1 MAEESKLVD
10 EVVES
15 TPEATTETTESK
27 EEFNPLAFNS
37 DTYGLNEKKK
47 EEKSEEVEESKL
59 VDEVTEEK
67 TEEKTEEEKQEEGWS
82 WDSDTEETKAE
93 KEEDY
98 DWDGAG
104 ETKEEAP
111 TTEEALTWAKVGKEL
126 GIEINSRDEF
136 INTLN
141 SYTEKLQQQTQQQQ
155 APVNNQVA
163 ELRSYLN
170 FSDRDLVAEELKA
183 DGIEDAEIE
192 ESLDKLEDSGM
203 MKMKAKSIRR
213 TINNAIDQ
221 QTTQAKNKAAQ
232 DEKERKVRT
241 ENAKKELKNQI
252 KNMNEFMGGKV
263 TKKQKEEVY
272 RYATGDMMKEIYA
285 NHANVADVAMFM
297 LYRKQI
303 EKILRSQGLED
314 GKAAIMDSIV
324 SPNLNSGKG
333 KSNFKVKSGAFDPKA
348 FMSE

>member
-1 MAEESKLVD
+1 MAEESKLVE
-10 EVVES
+10 EVVE
-15 TPEATTETTESK
+15 TTEATEKK
-27 EEFNPLAFNS
+27 EDFNPLAFAGD
-37 DTYGLNEKKK
+37 DTYGTKEDIEEEKK
-47 EEKSEEVEESKL
+47 EEKQEVEAKE
-59 VDEVTEEK
+59 EQTEEK
-67 TEEKTEEEKQEEGWS
+67 EQEDGWS
-82 WDSDTEETKAE
+82 WDSKTEDQTE
-93 KEEDY
+93 KEEEY
-98 DWDGAG
+98 NWDGVD
-104 ETKEEAP
+104 EKTEEAP
-111 TTEEALTWAKVGKEL
+111 TAQETLNWAKVGEEL
-126 GIEINSRDEF
+126 GIEIKSKDEF
-136 INTLN
+136 VQALN
-141 SYTEKLQQQTQQQQ
+141 SLQQQAQKQQ
-155 APVNNQVA
+155 APVSQQVA
-163 ELRSYLN
+163 ELNSYLN

-183 DGIEDAEIE
+183 DGIEDSEIE

-213 TINNAIDQ
+213 VINNAIDQ
-221 QTTQAKNKAAQ
+221 QTQQAQQQQQQSVAQ
-232 DEKERKVRT
+232 GKKQA
-241 ENAKKELKNQI
+241 ENARKELKSQI
-252 KNMNEFMGGKV
+252 KNMSEFMGGKV

-285 NHANVADVAMFM
+285 DHANVADVAMFM

>member
-1 MAEESKLVD
+1 MAEESKLVE
-10 EVVES
+10 EVVE
-15 TPEATTETTESK
+15 TTEATESK
-27 EEFNPLAFNS
+27 SDFNPLAFAG
-37 DTYGLNEKKK
+37 DETYKAEEVAEEK
-47 EEKSEEVEESKL
+47 EEKEEAKTEEVES
-59 VDEVTEEK
+59 
-67 TEEKTEEEKQEEGWS
+67 KQEDTQESEEDGWS
-82 WDSDTEETKAE
+82 WDSKIEEDEGE
-93 KEEDY
+93 KEEEY
-98 DWDGAG
+98 NWEGT
-104 ETKEEAP
+104 ESTKEETP
-111 TTEEALTWAKVGKEL
+111 TAQEELNWAKVGQEL
-126 GIEINSRDEF
+126 GIEIKSKDEF
-136 INTLN
+136 VQAVNA
-141 SYTEKLQQQTQQQQ
+141 LQEQAQQQQ

-183 DGIEDAEIE
+183 DGIEDSEIE

-213 TINNAIDQ
+213 VINNAIDQ
-221 QTTQAKNKAAQ
+221 QTAQAKQQEQQNQKQ
-232 DEKERKVRT
+232 RKQQA

-285 NHANVADVAMFM
+285 DHANVADVAMFM

-324 SPNLNSGKG
+324 SPNLNSGKS
-333 KSNFKVKSGAFDPKA
+333 KSNFKVKSGSFDPKA

>member
-1 MAEESKLVD
+1 MSEESKLVE
-10 EVVES
+10 EVVDN
-15 TPEATTETTESK
+15 TTETKESNDK
-27 EEFNPLAFNS
+27 FNPLAFNS
-37 DTYGLNEKKK
+37 DQPYNA
-47 EEKSEEVEESKL
+47 
-59 VDEVTEEK
+59 
-67 TEEKTEEEKQEEGWS
+67 EEEKETEETEEAESTEAAESKEETTEETEEEGWS
-82 WDSDTEETKAE
+82 WDS
-93 KEEDY
+93 
-98 DWDGAG
+98 
-104 ETKEEAP
+104 TKEEAKEKGEEEYDWEG
-111 TTEEALTWAKVGKEL
+111 TSAEKTEEAPTAEEALNWSRVGKEL
-126 GIEINSRDEF
+126 GIEITSKDEF
-136 INTLN
+136 VNAIN
-141 SYTEKLQQQTQQQQ
+141 SLQQQAQQQQ
-155 APVNNQVA
+155 APVNDQVT

-183 DGIEDAEIE
+183 DGIEDSEIE

-213 TINNAIDQ
+213 VINNAIDQ
-221 QTTQAKNKAAQ
+221 QTAQAKNKAAQ
-232 DEKERKVRT
+232 ENQKRKEQA

-324 SPNLNSGKG
+324 SPNLNSGKS
-333 KSNFKVKSGAFDPKA
+333 KSNFKVKSGKFDPKA

>member
-10 EVVES
+10 EVVE
-15 TPEATTETTESK
+15 TAETTETTEKK
-27 EEFNPLAFNS
+27 ENFNPLAFAG
-37 DTYGLNEKKK
+37 DETYGTK
-47 EEKSEEVEESKL
+47 EEIEEEANEEAKEEVEAK
-59 VDEVTEEK
+59 EEK
-67 TEEKTEEEKQEEGWS
+67 TEEQQQEEGWS
-82 WDSDTEETKAE
+82 WDSKVEEEKE
-93 KEEDY
+93 KEEEY
-98 DWDGAG
+98 DWDGVG
-104 ETKEEAP
+104 KKTEEAP
-111 TTEEALTWAKVGKEL
+111 TAQDALNWAKVGEEL
-126 GIEINSRDEF
+126 GIEIKSKDEF
-136 INTLN
+136 VRALN
-141 SYTEKLQQQTQQQQ
+141 SLQQQAQQQQ
-155 APVNNQVA
+155 APVNSQVA
-163 ELRSYLN
+163 ELKSYLN

-183 DGIEDAEIE
+183 DGIEDSEIE

-213 TINNAIDQ
+213 VINNAIDQ
-221 QTTQAKNKAAQ
+221 QTAQAQQQEQQSVAQ
-232 DEKERKVRT
+232 RKQQA
-241 ENAKKELKNQI
+241 ENARKELKSQI

-285 NHANVADVAMFM
+285 DHANVADVAMFM

-324 SPNLNSGKG
+324 SPNLNSGKS
-333 KSNFKVKSGAFDPKA
+333 KSNFKVKSGKFDPKA

>member
-10 EVVES
+10 EVVENTTES
-15 TPEATTETTESK
+15 TKETTENKDS
-27 EEFNPLAFNS
+27 FNPLAFAS
-37 DTYGLNEKKK
+37 DTYGVNNEKK
-47 EEKSEEVEESKL
+47 EEETEEAEESKL

-67 TEEKTEEEKQEEGWS
+67 TEEKTEEEEKEEGWS
-82 WDSDTEETKAE
+82 WDSKTEEEQAE

-98 DWDGAG
+98 DWEGAG

-136 INTLN
+136 VNTLN
-141 SYTEKLQQQTQQQQ
+141 SYTEKLQQQAQQEQ

-163 ELRSYLN
+163 ELRTYLN

-183 DGIEDAEIE
+183 DGIEDSEIE

-221 QTTQAKNKAAQ
+221 QTTAVKQQEKKAAQ
-232 DEKERKVRT
+232 ERK
-241 ENAKKELKNQI
+241 EAAEQAKKELRNQI

-272 RYATGDMMKEIYA
+272 RYATGDMMNEIYA

-324 SPNLNSGKG
+324 SPSLNTGKG
-333 KSNFKVKSGAFDPKA
+333 KANFKVKSSKFDPKA

>member
-1 MAEESKLVD
+1 MSEESKLVD
-10 EVVES
+10 EVVE
-15 TPEATTETTESK
+15 TTSSETTESK
-27 EEFNPLAFNS
+27 EAFNPLAFAADEVYNPK
-37 DTYGLNEKKK
+37 TENTETEEEVKEEKK
-47 EEKSEEVEESKL
+47 EELAEDEDGFSWDKVDVEGKGESQEEEYNWEGET
-59 VDEVTEEK
+59 EVK
-67 TEEKTEEEKQEEGWS
+67 TEEKPVEG
-82 WDSDTEETKAE
+82 DL
-93 KEEDY
+93 
-98 DWDGAG
+98 DWNRF
-104 ETKEEAP
+104 
-111 TTEEALTWAKVGKEL
+111 GKEL
-126 GIEINSRDEF
+126 GIDSASKEDFINA
-136 INTLN
+136 INTLQN
-141 SYTEKLQQQTQQQQ
+141 KAQTPQ
-155 APVNNQVA
+155 APVNDQVA
-163 ELRSYLN
+163 ELKSYLN

-213 TINNAIDQ
+213 VINGAIDQ
-221 QTTQAKNKAAQ
+221 QTTAAQQKAQQTQQQREQAAEQAKKQ
-232 DEKERKVRT
+232 LKE
-241 ENAKKELKNQI
+241 QI

-272 RYATGDMMKEIYA
+272 RYATGDLAKDIYA

-324 SPNLNSGKG
+324 SPNLNTGKG
-333 KSNFKVKSGAFDPKA
+333 KSNFKVKSSKFDPKA

>member
-1 MAEESKLVD
+1 MSEESKLVE
-10 EVVES
+10 EVVDN
-15 TPEATTETTESK
+15 TTEAKESK
-27 EEFNPLAFNS
+27 DTFNPLAFNS
-37 DTYGLNEKKK
+37 DQPYNA
-47 EEKSEEVEESKL
+47 
-59 VDEVTEEK
+59 
-67 TEEKTEEEKQEEGWS
+67 EEEKETEETEEAESTEAAESKEETTEETEEEGWS
-82 WDSDTEETKAE
+82 WDS
-93 KEEDY
+93 
-98 DWDGAG
+98 
-104 ETKEEAP
+104 TKEEAKEKGEEEYDWEG
-111 TTEEALTWAKVGKEL
+111 TSAEKTEEAPTAEEALNWSRVGKEL
-126 GIEINSRDEF
+126 GIEITSKDEF
-136 INTLN
+136 VNAIN
-141 SYTEKLQQQTQQQQ
+141 SLQQQAQQQQ
-155 APVNNQVA
+155 VPVNDQVT

-183 DGIEDAEIE
+183 DGIEDSEIE

-213 TINNAIDQ
+213 VINNAIDQ
-221 QTTQAKNKAAQ
+221 QTAQAKNKAAQ
-232 DEKERKVRT
+232 ENQKRKEQA

-324 SPNLNSGKG
+324 SQNLNSGKS
-333 KSNFKVKSGAFDPKA
+333 KSNFKVKSGKFDPKA

>member
-10 EVVES
+10 EVVE
-15 TPEATTETTESK
+15 TAETTETTEKK
-27 EEFNPLAFNS
+27 ENFNPLAFAG
-37 DTYGLNEKKK
+37 DETYGTK
-47 EEKSEEVEESKL
+47 EEIEEEANEEAKEEVEAK
-59 VDEVTEEK
+59 EEK
-67 TEEKTEEEKQEEGWS
+67 TEEQQQEEGWS
-82 WDSDTEETKAE
+82 WDSKVEEEKE
-93 KEEDY
+93 KEEEY
-98 DWDGAG
+98 DWDGVG
-104 ETKEEAP
+104 EKTEEAP
-111 TTEEALTWAKVGKEL
+111 TAQDALNWAKVGEEL
-126 GIEINSRDEF
+126 GIEIKSKDEF
-136 INTLN
+136 VRALN
-141 SYTEKLQQQTQQQQ
+141 SLQQQAQQQQ
-155 APVNNQVA
+155 APVNSQVA
-163 ELRSYLN
+163 ELKSYLN

-183 DGIEDAEIE
+183 DGIEDSEIE

-213 TINNAIDQ
+213 VINNAIDQ
-221 QTTQAKNKAAQ
+221 QTAQAQQQEQQSVAQ
-232 DEKERKVRT
+232 RKQQA
-241 ENAKKELKNQI
+241 ENARKELKSQI

-285 NHANVADVAMFM
+285 DHANVADVAMFM

-324 SPNLNSGKG
+324 SPNLNSGKS
-333 KSNFKVKSGAFDPKA
+333 KSNFKVKTGKFDPKA